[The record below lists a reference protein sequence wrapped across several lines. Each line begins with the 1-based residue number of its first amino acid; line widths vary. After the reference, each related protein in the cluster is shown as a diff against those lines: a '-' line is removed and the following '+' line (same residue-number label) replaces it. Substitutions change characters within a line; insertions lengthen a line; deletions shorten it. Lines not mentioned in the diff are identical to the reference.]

1 MGDTMNTKSSP
12 GAARLGSSLVFIGLF
27 VTLASAAA
35 MIVPGIGYRLELWH
49 FRTGFTIMRW
59 AFWFA
64 AGGAIASLLGLLV
77 TRAQPPKILIAAL
90 IGIVVG
96 AVSVYIPW
104 SYKKTVDGLPYI
116 HDITTD
122 VQNPP
127 AFVVAKTLRKE
138 GEHPVEYDGPEVA
151 AQQQKAYPDLMPLTV
166 PAGKDKVFQAAEA
179 AVRTMK
185 LEVVDANAA
194 QGRIEATA
202 TSLLFGFKDDLVVRI
217 VSEGAGT
224 KVDVRSK
231 SRVGRSDVGQNAKRI
246 RVFLE
251 RLKANLG

>member
-1 MGDTMNTKSSP
+1 MNAQRSP
-12 GAARLGSSLVFIGLF
+12 GLTRLGSRLVVIGLI
-27 VTLASAAA
+27 VALASAVA
-35 MIVPGIGYRLELWH
+35 MVFSGIGYRLDLYH

-59 AFWFA
+59 AFWFGA
-64 AGGAIASLLGLLV
+64 AAAIASLLGLLV
-77 TRAQPPKILIAAL
+77 TRARPPKILVAAL
-90 IGIVVG
+90 LGILIG
-96 AVSVYIPW
+96 AVTAYIPW
-104 SYKKTVDGLPYI
+104 SYKKTVDSLPYI

-127 AFVVAKTLRKE
+127 AFDVVKTLRKE
-138 GEHPVEYDGPEVA
+138 GEHPVAYDGPEVA

-166 PAGKDKVFQAAEA
+166 AAEKDKVFHAAEA
-179 AVRTMK
+179 AVRAMK

-202 TSLLFGFKDDLVVRI
+202 TSLLFGFKDDMVVRI

-231 SRVGRSDVGQNAKRI
+231 SRVGRSDLGQNAKRI
-246 RVFLE
+246 RTFLQK
-251 RLKANLG
+251 LQANLG

>member
-1 MGDTMNTKSSP
+1 MNAENMAGISSRS
-12 GAARLGSSLVFIGLF
+12 AGSWLVVSGLILA
-27 VTLASAAA
+27 LASAVA
-35 MIVPGIGYRLELWH
+35 MILPGIGYRLDLWH

-64 AGGAIASLLGLLV
+64 AAGAILSLLGLVV
-77 TRAQPPKILIAAL
+77 TRARPPKMLVAAL

-96 AVSVYIPW
+96 AVTVYIPW
-104 SYKKTVDGLPYI
+104 SYKKTVDSLPYI

-127 AFVVAKTLRKE
+127 AFAVVKTLRKE

-151 AQQQKAYPDLMPLTV
+151 AQQQKAYPDLVPLTV
-166 PAGKDKVFQAAEA
+166 TADKDKVFQAAEA
-179 AVRTMK
+179 ALRAMK

-194 QGRIEATA
+194 QGRIEATH
-202 TSLLFGFKDDLVVRI
+202 TSLLFGFKDDMVVRI
-217 VSEGAGT
+217 ASEGAGT

-246 RVFLE
+246 RSFLQK
-251 RLKANLG
+251 LQANLG